1 MMNVIDNND
10 NNDNKNNN
18 NNNFILRI
26 AAPQNVIKKF
36 LRAFQ

>member
-1 MMNVIDNND
+1 MMNVID

-18 NNNFILRI
+18 NNNNFILRI
-26 AAPQNVIKKF
+26 PAPQNVIKKF